1 MLGSTI
7 HVPSAAFG
15 AAAVMGM
22 RTLLP
27 RMLAAKFGRDL
38 ARLNAGD
45 PSALLAAYADDAV
58 LRFPDGD
65 HRWAGEHR
73 GKPAIA
79 AFLEAFA
86 AAGLRGELVEVWA
99 AGPPWAMT
107 LIARFDD
114 RAHGPD
120 GEQIYRNR
128 VVLVLRTRW
137 GKVVEHEDFFED
149 TSRIEQLESRLQAL
163 GR

>member
-1 MLGSTI
+1 MPGTI
-7 HVPSAAFG
+7 HLPSAALG
-15 AAAVMGM
+15 AGAVIGV
-22 RTLLP
+22 RALLP
-27 RMLAAKFGRDL
+27 RVLAAKFGRDV

-45 PSALLAAYADDAV
+45 PSRLLAAYADDAI

-73 GKPAIA
+73 GKAAIA
-79 AFLEAFA
+79 AFLETFV
-86 AAGLRGELVEVWA
+86 AAGLRGELLSVWA
-99 AGPPWAMT
+99 VGPPWAMT

-114 RAHGPD
+114 HAHSPD
-120 GEQIYRNR
+120 GEQLYHNR
-128 VVLVLRTRW
+128 VVLLLRTRW

-149 TSRIEQLESRLQAL
+149 TGRIEELESRLRAL